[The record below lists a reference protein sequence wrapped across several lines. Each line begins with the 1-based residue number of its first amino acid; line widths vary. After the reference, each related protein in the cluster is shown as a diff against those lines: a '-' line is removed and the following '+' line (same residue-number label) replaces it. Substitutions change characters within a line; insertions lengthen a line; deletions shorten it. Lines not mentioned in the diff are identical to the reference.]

1 MKGTQFVRTGCDF
14 VTWYAATAA
23 EDAAM
28 IWDKAKQYGGFD
40 LQAHGLS
47 LLMQKGFTRDLRA
60 SNLEDVLA
68 FNALQKVSR
77 IVEALGHGQ
86 IVSLD
91 SWRDLGAYSMIARR
105 LREAKTWPA

>member
-1 MKGTQFVRTGCDF
+1 MKGTQFIRTGCDF
-14 VTWYAATAA
+14 VAWYSAVAA
-23 EDAAM
+23 EDATM
-28 IWDKAKQYGGFD
+28 VWDKAKQYGGFD
-40 LQAHGLS
+40 LQAHGLA
-47 LLMQKGFTRDLRA
+47 LLRGISVQA
-60 SNLEDVLA
+60 LEPALA

-91 SWRDLGAYSMIARR
+91 SWRDLTCYSMIARR